1 MRVRANNASG
11 GGGGSK
17 TAYGTFTFSS
27 GTHTHNYADDGFEPF
42 TASKLVLQQYNNG
55 GFGTTKSN
63 YIYNADFNPN
73 KTTAIFSSSGVNY
86 ITQDDYPHSETNF
99 TGLVEITSTGFKFK
113 ANSASYGG
121 TYKYFA
127 ME

>member
-1 MRVRANNASG
+1 MSLG

-17 TAYGTFTFSS
+17 TASGEFTLSS
-27 GTHTHNYADDGFEPF
+27 GTVTVNYADDGFEPF

-55 GFGTTKSN
+55 SFGTTKSN
-63 YIYNADFNPN
+63 YIYNADFNTS
-73 KTTAIFSSSGVNY
+73 KTTTIFSSSGVNY
-86 ITQDDYPHSETNF
+86 IQQDDYPHSETNF

-113 ANSASYGG
+113 ANSVAYGG